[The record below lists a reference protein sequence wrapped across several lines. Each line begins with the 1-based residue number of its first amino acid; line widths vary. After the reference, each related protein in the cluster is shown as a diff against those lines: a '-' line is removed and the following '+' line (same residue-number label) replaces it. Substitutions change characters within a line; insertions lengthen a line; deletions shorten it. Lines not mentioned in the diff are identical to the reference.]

1 MSRRHRSLRPEEEA
15 LWKLITDR
23 TKPMHPDRKPPEV
36 KSPIRAKTEA
46 PDGTPRS
53 SAAPPRPIE
62 PFQLGSD
69 ARHRP
74 ETRMAMPDIAE
85 QLARTPVQ
93 MDAGRFR
100 KMRSGKLEVEGRID
114 LHGLTLSE
122 AHPRLMSFLFSSHAA
137 GKRLVLVITGKG
149 KDRDDGTAIPAH
161 RGLLRHQVPHWIT
174 TGPAK
179 SIVLQV
185 TPAHRRHGGSGALY
199 IYLRRR

>member
-1 MSRRHRSLRPEEEA
+1 
-15 LWKLITDR
+15 
-23 TKPMHPDRKPPEV
+23 
-36 KSPIRAKTEA
+36 
-46 PDGTPRS
+46 
-53 SAAPPRPIE
+53 
-62 PFQLGSD
+62 
-69 ARHRP
+69 
-74 ETRMAMPDIAE
+74 MAMPDIAE